1 MPKERRSR
9 SPSFSLLP
17 DDRSDQ
23 WGLRTGLLIG
33 YRLDGEIDTTLGHDG
48 YVEFRAPKPTE
59 VGLSGMELLPD
70 GKVLVGGELG
80 GRFLLARLFSD
91 GKPDRSFGGGDGR
104 VLADVATATPFASAR
119 SPRAWRSPQSGKP
132 LMLGLTG
139 GHGRESAVSP
149 VSTATAASTT
159 ASATYVSSFGS
170 NGTENGQF
178 TKPTGIARDSKG
190 NLWVV
195 DYWQPRVQKFNEAG
209 EFKFSFG
216 STGAKN

>member
-33 YRLDGEIDTTLGHDG
+33 YRPNGEIDTTFGHDG

-59 VGLSGMELLPD
+59 VGLSGLELLPD

-91 GKPDRSFGGGDGR
+91 GKPDAAS
-104 VLADVATATPFASAR
+104 AAAMAASWPTSTATPFASAR
-119 SPRAWRSPQSGKP
+119 SPRAWRSP
-132 LMLGLTG
+132 
-139 GHGRESAVSP
+139 HR
-149 VSTATAASTT
+149 AS
-159 ASATYVSSFGS
+159 
-170 NGTENGQF
+170 
-178 TKPTGIARDSKG
+178 R
-190 NLWVV
+190 
-195 DYWQPRVQKFNEAG
+195 
-209 EFKFSFG
+209 
-216 STGAKN
+216 